1 MDQGTSIKDHITRL
15 LWQQRLEDLPRW
27 RASIV
32 WLGRLIYAL
41 VRDITQGFL
50 TLQAMSLVY
59 TTLLSL
65 VPLLAVSF
73 SVLKGFGVHNQ
84 LEPVLLSALAPLG
97 ERGAE
102 ITQRIIGFVDNMQVG
117 VLGSMGLAL
126 LIYTVISLIQKI
138 EEAFNYTW
146 RVPTQRSFTQR
157 FSRYLSVLMVGPV
170 LFFSAVGLSASVRS
184 NAFVQAV
191 LAIEPMGTLLEW
203 AGRLIPYLMI
213 SLAFAFI
220 YVFVPNTRVR
230 LTSAMIGALVAG
242 FLWQS
247 VGWLFAHFM
256 VSSTRYTAIYS
267 GLAILI
273 LFMIWVY
280 IAWLILLIGASI
292 AFYHQH
298 PEYLTIRSRDLRL
311 SNRLRERLALLVAG
325 HVARAYE
332 TGAPAWTNEALAAAL
347 GVPKPNTERMLYM
360 LQEQGFIT
368 GTAADPPRFM
378 PARAPESIR
387 VKDLLNAV
395 RCFEEHDSG
404 CKGTAPDPVI
414 DDIEHHVDAAIEEAL
429 TGVSLKDLADRLQPP
444 GPAVLVD
451 RQADPRGLPD
461 DRALSSEAELSPR
474 IAERD

>member
-1 MDQGTSIKDHITRL
+1 
-15 LWQQRLEDLPRW
+15 
-27 RASIV
+27 
-32 WLGRLIYAL
+32 
-41 VRDITQGFL
+41 
-50 TLQAMSLVY
+50 
-59 TTLLSL
+59 
-65 VPLLAVSF
+65 
-73 SVLKGFGVHNQ
+73 
-84 LEPVLLSALAPLG
+84 
-97 ERGAE
+97 
-102 ITQRIIGFVDNMQVG
+102 
-117 VLGSMGLAL
+117 
-126 LIYTVISLIQKI
+126 
-138 EEAFNYTW
+138 
-146 RVPTQRSFTQR
+146 
-157 FSRYLSVLMVGPV
+157 
-170 LFFSAVGLSASVRS
+170 
-184 NAFVQAV
+184 V

-414 DDIEHHVDAAIEEAL
+414 DDIEHHIDAAIEEAL